1 MLYQQTIEA
10 LLKLKLQGMLS
21 ALKEQQQNR
30 QFKELTFED
39 RLGMLLDREITVQE
53 NRRLELRLK
62 QAKLRQAAAVEDI
75 DFRTAR
81 GLDKNNVLELANCQ
95 WLTEHQ
101 NILIIGPTGV
111 GKSFLACALAHKA
124 CREGF
129 SVQYHRT
136 SRLFQEL
143 AVSRADGRYLRLL
156 KGLAKVDLIILD
168 DWGLEALTKDQRND
182 LLEILEDRHNQKSL
196 IITSQIPLEN
206 WHSLVGESTHADA
219 ILDRVVHNAHI
230 INLKGD
236 SMRKKTAKNSK
247 NTSGS

>member
-1 MLYQQTIEA
+1 MLYQQTVEA

-39 RLGMLLDREITVQE
+39 RLGMLVDREITVQE
-53 NRRLELRLK
+53 NRRIELRLK

-247 NTSGS
+247 NISGS

>member
-39 RLGMLLDREITVQE
+39 RLGMLVDREITVQE

-75 DFRTAR
+75 DFRTTR

-95 WLTEHQ
+95 WLKEHQ

-247 NTSGS
+247 NISGS

>member
-30 QFKELTFED
+30 QFKELSFED
-39 RLGMLLDREITVQE
+39 RLGMLVDREITVQE

-75 DFRTAR
+75 DFRTTR

-236 SMRKKTAKNSK
+236 SMRKKSAKSSK
-247 NTSGS
+247 NISG

>member
-1 MLYQQTIEA
+1 MLYQQTVEA

-39 RLGMLLDREITVQE
+39 RLGMIVDREITVQE
-53 NRRLELRLK
+53 NRKIELRLK

-219 ILDRVVHNAHI
+219 ILDRVVHNAHV

-247 NTSGS
+247 NISGS

>member
-1 MLYQQTIEA
+1 MLYQQTVEA
-10 LLKLKLQGMLS
+10 LLKLKLHGMLS

-39 RLGMLLDREITVQE
+39 RLGMLVDREITVQE
-53 NRRLELRLK
+53 NRRIELRLK

-219 ILDRVVHNAHI
+219 ILDRVVHNAHV

-247 NTSGS
+247 NISGS